1 MTQIFLEGESPTL
14 RKWGILFKINL
25 LKNVSTSR
33 KRDENSQ
40 WNNREKNQWFKIKK
54 LTLSWRRP
62 LSYRFLYDNG
72 LRHERVKENWTRAKN
87 FEI

>member
-1 MTQIFLEGESPTL
+1 MTQFFLEGESPTL

-40 WNNREKNQWFKIKK
+40 WNNRGKNQWFKIKK

-62 LSYRFLYDNG
+62 LSYRFLYDKG